1 MAEIIDL
8 QPRQTELAFPP
19 RPTRS
24 NRRAHGPSS
33 ARLGPAPPPVVSP
46 TRSRRPLA
54 PQTRRLEISPE
65 AYAAAESGGAAQPEA
80 RTRQEGLL
88 EAVLVL
94 LATVGFGL
102 AWMAVEQGRGE
113 TPASGYAEWSV
124 NSSAESAS
132 EREQTWTNAID
143 VAVHGSSRP

>member
-1 MAEIIDL
+1 MAEIIDF

-19 RPTRS
+19 QHARS
-24 NRRAHGPSS
+24 KRYAQRAAPPIAPPIPRQTISRRA
-33 ARLGPAPPPVVSP
+33 
-46 TRSRRPLA
+46 LA

-113 TPASGYAEWSV
+113 TPASGYAEWPV
-124 NSSAESAS
+124 DSSAESAS